1 MRILYVTPDVGWP
14 LSFGG
19 DIRKWHL
26 LRGVLAAGDAD
37 VVVLRRPGR
46 VVHPE
51 AYAGG
56 RVIHV
61 AEDVRL
67 APRDEARYAST
78 LGRGWLTVSR
88 AQPYEYLGGP
98 ARDLV
103 AQLAARS
110 AYDLVWFANTRAA
123 VLFASRVHTP
133 TVVDGDD
140 FAYVRERQV
149 LHAEPWYGAKVW
161 NYVNVAKLRRVELSL
176 HRRVSCVL
184 RCSAAD
190 AARHPASRVA
200 VVPNGTTVPASI
212 ERTPAGRLVFVG
224 DLGYLPNRY
233 GLEWF
238 LAHVWPAVRAEVP
251 DARLDV
257 IGRHAS
263 DALQRRHGQAG
274 IAVHGF
280 VDALAPC
287 YRDASAGI
295 VPVHAGSGTRLK
307 ILESLAHAVPVVSTS
322 LGAFGLDI
330 SADAG
335 LTIADA
341 PDAFAR
347 ACVCTIRH
355 QADVEPAMRGRA
367 VVAARYD
374 WTAIEQVVAGIAQ
387 RVAATASRA
396 HGESQRQSPEAQ
408 S

>member
-26 LRGVLAAGDAD
+26 LRGVRAAGDAD

-46 VVHPE
+46 DVHPE

-56 RVIHV
+56 RVLHV
-61 AEDVRL
+61 DEDVRL
-67 APRDEARYAST
+67 TARDDARYAST
-78 LGRGWLTVSR
+78 PGRGRLTLSR

-98 ARDLV
+98 DRDLV

-110 AYDLVWFANTRAA
+110 IYDLVWFASTRMA
-123 VLFASRVHTP
+123 VLFAAGVRAP

-140 FAYVRERQV
+140 FAYVRESQV
-149 LHAEPWYGAKVW
+149 LRAEPWYGAKIW
-161 NYVNVAKLRRVELSL
+161 NYLNIAKLRRVELSL

-200 VVPNGTTVPASI
+200 IVPNGTTVPASI
-212 ERTPAGRLVFVG
+212 ERTPGGRLVFIG

-238 LAHVWPAVRAEVP
+238 LAHVWPAVRADVP
-251 DARLDV
+251 NARLDV

-263 DALQRRHGQAG
+263 DALQRRHGQDG

-280 VDALAPC
+280 VDNLAPY
-287 YRDASAGI
+287 YRDASASI

-322 LGAFGLDI
+322 LGAFGLDV

-335 LTIADA
+335 LTTADA

-347 ACVCTIRH
+347 ACARALRH
-355 QADVEPAMRGRA
+355 QSDVEPAMRGRA
-367 VVAARYD
+367 LVAARYD
-374 WTAIEQVVAGIAQ
+374 WTVIEREVAGIVR
-387 RVAATASRA
+387 RVAATAA
-396 HGESQRQSPEAQ
+396 PAPGESRESSAEAQ
-408 S
+408 R

>member
-26 LRGVLAAGDAD
+26 LQGVRAAGDAH

-46 VVHPE
+46 EVHPE

-67 APRDEARYAST
+67 AARDEARYAST
-78 LGRGWLTVSR
+78 LGRGWLTLSR
-88 AQPYEYLGGP
+88 VQPYEYLGGP
-98 ARDLV
+98 DRGLV

-110 AYDLVWFANTRAA
+110 TYDLIWFASTRMA
-123 VLFASRVHTP
+123 VLFAAGARTP

-140 FAYVRERQV
+140 FAYVRESQV
-149 LHAEPWYGAKVW
+149 LHAEPWYGAKIW
-161 NYVNVAKLRRVELSL
+161 NYMNIAKLRRVELSL

-212 ERTPAGRLVFVG
+212 ERTPGDRLVFVG

-238 LAHVWPAVRAEVP
+238 LAHVWPAVRADIP

-263 DALQRRHGQAG
+263 DALQRRHGQDG
-274 IAVHGF
+274 ITVHGF
-280 VDALAPC
+280 VDALAPY
-287 YRDASAGI
+287 YRDASASI

-330 SADAG
+330 AADAG

-347 ACVCTIRH
+347 ACVRALRH
-355 QADVEPAMRGRA
+355 QSDVEPAKRGRA
-367 VVAARYD
+367 LVTARYD
-374 WTAIEQVVAGIAQ
+374 WTAIEHVVAGVAR
-387 RVAATASRA
+387 RVAATAAPAR
-396 HGESQRQSPEAQ
+396 GESREPSPEAQ
-408 S
+408 R